1 MLTTWSQ
8 LTSGVDVLLLI
19 VGLLPGGVVEVDD
32 VERDG
37 PVAAPNRAH
46 RHAAQ
51 EVLAWKTEKTGSFQ
65 KKQHFS
71 SVSERGNV

>member
-1 MLTTWSQ
+1 MLSRRSL

-37 PVAAPNRAH
+37 PVPAPNRAH

-51 EVLAWKTEKTGSFQ
+51 EVLAWKSTK
-65 KKQHFS
+65 H
-71 SVSERGNV
+71 